1 MSVYNIITSQLRL
14 LNVVCVTSKP
24 KLIGGAYKYIYIH
37 VQTQHFLNNIHDS
50 IIRYIERKKN
60 CSNMSALK

>member
-24 KLIGGAYKYIYIH
+24 KLIGGAYKYIY
-37 VQTQHFLNNIHDS
+37 TCTNTAFF
-50 IIRYIERKKN
+50 K
-60 CSNMSALK
+60 